1 MPPSTTVGD
10 IVNSSSSSTAMP
22 NSSPAS
28 ESGTSELKH
37 EMHTNHNHQRLNS
50 FSDDDSVDSDSEYH
64 MSRQTSLDDEEE
76 SSSDDEEEQQAPQ
89 FETLVNDEEDP
100 ARAMSFSV
108 NEEMVEVVP
117 TDMVESLVSF

>member
-1 MPPSTTVGD
+1 
-10 IVNSSSSSTAMP
+10 
-22 NSSPAS
+22 
-28 ESGTSELKH
+28 
-37 EMHTNHNHQRLNS
+37 
-50 FSDDDSVDSDSEYH
+50 